1 MLGYC
6 IRSWLWQYGGMGNK
20 DSHRREKKKP
30 KKQIPKTSMRRD
42 EHPVPADTRIN
53 KPPAADRP

>member
-1 MLGYC
+1 
-6 IRSWLWQYGGMGNK
+6 MGNK

-53 KPPAADRP
+53 KPPVAPDRP